1 MTKIRSIVLAVI
13 VAMAFVGCNNSNEM
27 TTESGLSFSYI
38 TSGEGEEVADGQ
50 FLILNMVYTDDND
63 SAWLNTQES
72 GIPIP
77 VMKQDSIWKK
87 EGGKIEQV
95 FGMLK
100 EGDSVEFTISVI
112 DFFKG
117 IPGGAIPP
125 GVDSTGNFNF
135 VIGVEE
141 VIEQDGI
148 MAWQQQMMSKQ
159 SKIQLDK
166 DMAIIDEYLAENSI
180 DAQTTESGLRYVVKE
195 EGAGEKPTNGDSV
208 RVDYAGHVLE
218 GPFFDTSNQQVAEEQ
233 GILNPS
239 RTYEPYAL
247 KLGIGSVIKGWDEG
261 LTYLNEGSKATLY
274 IPSSLGYGPR
284 GAGGQIGPNSILVF
298 DVELVEIMK

>member
-1 MTKIRSIVLAVI
+1 MRSIVLALM
-13 VAMAFVGCNNSNEM
+13 MAIAFTACNNSNEV
-27 TTESGLSFSYI
+27 TTPSGLSFNYI
-38 TSGEGEEVADGQ
+38 NKGEGEAVADGQ
-50 FLILNMVYTDDND
+50 FLILNMVYTDDKD
-63 SAWLNTQES
+63 SAWLNTPES

-77 VMKQDSIWKK
+77 VMKQDSIWKIQ
-87 EGGKIEQV
+87 GGKIEQV
-95 FGMLK
+95 FGLLK
-100 EGDSVEFTISVI
+100 KEDSVNFTISVV

-135 VIGVEE
+135 VIGVED
-141 VIEQDGI
+141 VIDQDGI
-148 MAWQQQMMSKQ
+148 MAWQQAMMSKQ
-159 SKIQLDK
+159 SEIQLIK
-166 DMAIIDEYLAENSI
+166 DLEIIDKYLSENNIEAEK
-180 DAQTTESGLRYVVKE
+180 TESGLRYVVKE
-195 EGAGEKPTNGDSV
+195 EGTGEKPANGDSV
-208 RVDYAGHVLE
+208 RVDYAGQLLE
-218 GPFFDTSNQQVAEEQ
+218 GPYFDTSNKQLAEEQ
-233 GILNPS
+233 GMFNPG
-239 RTYEPYAL
+239 RTYEPYPL